1 MGQLILIPVPL
12 HESDGLYQHPL
23 IRNTIKQARNVI
35 VESLKM
41 GKRHLNRL
49 GHSDTQAVD
58 WHLLNEHTNAMDRI
72 QWIHS
77 IAQDEYPWFL
87 MSDAGCP
94 AIADPGTELILQA
107 HFNNIHI
114 RIIGVESAITRSIM
128 SSGLS
133 GQRFS
138 FEGYLPIEPRKR
150 IQKLKELEHASEL
163 EQKAFFFIET
173 PYRNANLFNDLLQ
186 VLKPQTCLYIGFN
199 FGADNELLKTR
210 TVSDWKKTHFQF
222 PEKAPCTFGIA
233 ALALKDL

>member
-87 MSDAGCP
+87 NKNRVHRGVRIKPHKGDRHEICQHR
-94 AIADPGTELILQA
+94 PGA
-107 HFNNIHI
+107 
-114 RIIGVESAITRSIM
+114 V
-128 SSGLS
+128 
-133 GQRFS
+133 
-138 FEGYLPIEPRKR
+138 
-150 IQKLKELEHASEL
+150 
-163 EQKAFFFIET
+163 
-173 PYRNANLFNDLLQ
+173 
-186 VLKPQTCLYIGFN
+186 
-199 FGADNELLKTR
+199 
-210 TVSDWKKTHFQF
+210 
-222 PEKAPCTFGIA
+222 A
-233 ALALKDL
+233 ALKFSILLSFLTLFMWSTIVGK